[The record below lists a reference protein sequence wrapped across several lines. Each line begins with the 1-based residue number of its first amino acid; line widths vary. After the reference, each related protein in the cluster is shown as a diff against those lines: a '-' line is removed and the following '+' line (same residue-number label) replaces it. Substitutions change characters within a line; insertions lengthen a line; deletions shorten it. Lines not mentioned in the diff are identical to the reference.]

1 MSTIVPCSF
10 TKKRA
15 LRALQQQP
23 HSIISLSFYD
33 CHFLAKEQLPFCV
46 SFLFLIYIFW
56 FWFQFQNVIFF
67 WFKFLPCSWAQILL
81 SLSGSTV
88 KPKIMFDGPLWFCW
102 QIYHRGLL
110 RLLFAKLFELQNV
123 ECAKQSLS
131 LLMLL
136 HLCLCWWPKFGQW
149 KEAQTES
156 CKSNKNV

>member
-1 MSTIVPCSF
+1 MSTIIPCSF

-23 HSIISLSFYD
+23 LSIISLSFYD
-33 CHFLAKEQLPFCV
+33 CHFLAEEQLPFCIFSV
-46 SFLFLIYIFW
+46 SYLHLLVLVSVSKCYI
-56 FWFQFQNVIFF
+56 F
-67 WFKFLPCSWAQILL
+67 WFKFLPYSWAQILL

-156 CKSNKNV
+156 SKSNKNV